1 MVRPIVAPTVQ
12 AGSERVRICIHAN
25 NSVDHIE
32 GLCKVI
38 EQWTQEHIGG
48 KREQG
53 SAQEIHHAKL

>member
-32 GLCKVI
+32 GLCRAI
-38 EQWTQEHIGG
+38 EQWAREHIGD
-48 KREQG
+48 KRGQG
-53 SAQEIHHAKL
+53 SVQGIHQAKL